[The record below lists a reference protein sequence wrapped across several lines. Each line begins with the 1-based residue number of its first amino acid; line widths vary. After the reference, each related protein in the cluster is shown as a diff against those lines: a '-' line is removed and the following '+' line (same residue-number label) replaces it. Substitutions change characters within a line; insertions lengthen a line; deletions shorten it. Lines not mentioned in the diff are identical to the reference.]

1 MPSRASARGSQHAH
15 QHQPREERVGIR
27 TAPEPKYRAFTGEG
41 RTLGGGG
48 GGGGDGA
55 GSSGTTTAAA
65 ASAASPPGEWSID
78 ENKPA
83 ASIQLRL
90 RDGTRLVAKFNTTH
104 TVADVRAFIATAAPA
119 AAGDGS
125 YTLQLAGFPPQQ
137 LTDPARLISDGL
149 AGAVIIQR

>member
-1 MPSRASARGSQHAH
+1 MKKESEYEP
-15 QHQPREERVGIR
+15 P
-27 TAPEPKYRAFTGEG
+27 PEPKYRAFAGEG

-48 GGGGDGA
+48 GGGDGGA
-55 GSSGTTTAAA
+55 GSSGTTAAA
-65 ASAASPPGEWSID
+65 AAASASAASPPGEWSVD
-78 ENKPA
+78 ENKPV
-83 ASIQLRL
+83 ASVQLRL

-137 LTDPARLISDGL
+137 LTDPARLVSDGL